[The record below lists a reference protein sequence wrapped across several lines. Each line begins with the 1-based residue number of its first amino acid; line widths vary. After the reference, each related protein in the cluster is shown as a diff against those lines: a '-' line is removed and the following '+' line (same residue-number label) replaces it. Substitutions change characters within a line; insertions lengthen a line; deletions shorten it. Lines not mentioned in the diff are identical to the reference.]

1 MQYIV
6 CWVSNNYNYNLAR
19 FAPDVLF
26 YDLSEPGDLESICLC
41 VCFRFALENFST
53 CFFGC
58 CEVNSLRSVFHLPYS
73 LPSHLVQCLIN
84 IHKTTTTVSAIS
96 YG

>member
-26 YDLSEPGDLESICLC
+26 YDLSEPGDLESIFLCL
-41 VCFRFALENFST
+41 FSVRIGK
-53 CFFGC
+53 FFD
-58 CEVNSLRSVFHLPYS
+58 LFFWL
-73 LPSHLVQCLIN
+73 L
-84 IHKTTTTVSAIS
+84 
-96 YG
+96 

>member
-26 YDLSEPGDLESICLC
+26 YDLSEPGDLENICLC
-41 VCFRFALENFST
+41 VCVCLFSVRIGK
-53 CFFGC
+53 FFD
-58 CEVNSLRSVFHLPYS
+58 LFFWL
-73 LPSHLVQCLIN
+73 L
-84 IHKTTTTVSAIS
+84 
-96 YG
+96 